1 VSVHVVDK
9 RVYYR
14 VFWALMW
21 LLILTVGASWI
32 EHQAAGVI
40 VAITIAVTKAVLIA
54 LFFMHLRHTTPMVR
68 VFASAGFIWLLF
80 LLLFL
85 ASDLLSRT

>member
-1 VSVHVVDK
+1 
-9 RVYYR
+9 
-14 VFWALMW
+14 
-21 LLILTVGASWI
+21 
-32 EHQAAGVI
+32 
-40 VAITIAVTKAVLIA
+40 
-54 LFFMHLRHTTPMVR
+54 MHLRHTTPMVR